1 MTNNVTSIGWTCV
14 GYGGFGFDPLAV
26 NVQLMLLT
34 HLTVLIALLA
44 IIAGLLDARSQ
55 IAIFTR
61 TY

>member
-1 MTNNVTSIGWTCV
+1 MTNDVSGIGWTCV

-34 HLTVLIALLA
+34 HLTVLVALLA
-44 IIAGLLDARSQ
+44 IIAGPLDAKASDR
-55 IAIFTR
+55 IFTR